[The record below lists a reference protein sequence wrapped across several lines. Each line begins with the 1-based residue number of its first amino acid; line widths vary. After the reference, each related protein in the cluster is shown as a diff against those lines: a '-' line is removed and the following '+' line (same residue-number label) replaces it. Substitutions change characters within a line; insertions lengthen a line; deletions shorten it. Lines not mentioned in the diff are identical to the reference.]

1 MGLTGAAPVGEGSG
15 SNFVLGHTEL
25 GNSFL
30 YYSYRMIAFDEFL
43 DCEVI
48 SFLSY
53 SSEIIMRPIKRKE
66 LRFGAPEN
74 KIYPSAKV
82 PRNFSDG
89 RSKMYQRSGFIVSPQ
104 NRMILGH
111 EVSSGICLGRGY
123 RI

>member
-82 PRNFSDG
+82 PRNFSSYLVRWKVEDV
-89 RSKMYQRSGFIVSPQ
+89 SKIRFHCFAPK
-104 NRMILGH
+104 
-111 EVSSGICLGRGY
+111 
-123 RI
+123 